1 MGQHSKTLSTAMS
14 GDHPEEAGS
23 QAVKVQLRLRE
34 MILAGELTA
43 GSRITELAMVESMAR
58 DGIHLQ
64 CRTENGRVALI
75 NAGSD
80 QAKRL
85 IGQLM
90 PVKFT
95 EAMPHSLRGELM
107 IQE

>member
-1 MGQHSKTLSTAMS
+1 
-14 GDHPEEAGS
+14 
-23 QAVKVQLRLRE
+23 
-34 MILAGELTA
+34 
-43 GSRITELAMVESMAR
+43 MAR

-85 IGQLM
+85 IGKLM
-90 PVKFT
+90 PVTFT